1 MLWRTPRLAA
11 IARLAETRS
20 RYMHVPQDIHDT
32 PMDTSHLALA
42 YVEDSHNVRCI
53 VRVLGEEAP
62 RRARYSA
69 AIQEGG
75 VVIRACHMVAVDRG
89 RDPLE
94 VVWRVG
100 TRGTTARLQGD
111 HVTLDLGYRRLT
123 IPVRDERPEEERN
136 TPLAVGDSV
145 LLQGSPL
152 EEARI
157 TDVFVNGELAHPER
171 LQAHVIG
178 AIERRSQ
185 Q

>member
-1 MLWRTPRLAA
+1 
-11 IARLAETRS
+11 
-20 RYMHVPQDIHDT
+20 MHVPQDTHDT
-32 PMDTSHLALA
+32 PMESSPLALA
-42 YVEDSHNVRCI
+42 YVEDAHNVGCI

-62 RRARYSA
+62 RRAWYSA

-100 TRGTTARLQGD
+100 TRGTIERLEGD
-111 HVTLDLGYRRLT
+111 QVTLDLGYRRLT
-123 IPVRDERPEEERN
+123 IPVRDERPEEERS
-136 TPLAVGDSV
+136 TPLAVDDSV

-152 EEARI
+152 EEVRI
-157 TDVFVNGELAHPER
+157 TDVFVNGELAHPWR
-171 LQAHVIG
+171 LQAHVIR
-178 AIERRSQ
+178 AIARRAQ

>member
-1 MLWRTPRLAA
+1 
-11 IARLAETRS
+11 
-20 RYMHVPQDIHDT
+20 MHVPQDTHDT
-32 PMDTSHLALA
+32 PMETSHLALA
-42 YVEDSHNVRCI
+42 YVEDAHNVGCI
-53 VRVLGEEAP
+53 VRVFSEGTP
-62 RRARYSA
+62 QRARYSA

-75 VVIRACHMVAVDRG
+75 VVIRTCHMVAVDRG

-94 VVWRVG
+94 VVWRIGAWG
-100 TRGTTARLQGD
+100 TIERLEGD
-111 HVTLDLGYRRLT
+111 LVTLDLEYRRLT
-123 IPVRDERPEEERN
+123 IPVHDERLEEERS

-171 LQAHVIG
+171 LQAHVNR
-178 AIERRSQ
+178 AIERRVQ